1 MNMALRYFADFYSAF
16 HGNLGVYP
24 PSLLD
29 LVAFVVGVVGLEHII
44 LLGHRPPLLPS
55 FLYHPPASLSY
66 PQVPLFTQLHET
78 LLTAAKANGPP
89 TFMRFVID
97 LVGDFGLEKV
107 LCQCRPLSRS
117 GHVFIVDSH
126 FPTQDIRYLN
136 QGAHKSS
143 LFKPT

>member
-66 PQVPLFTQLHET
+66 PQVPLFTQLHDNT
-78 LLTAAKANGPP
+78 PH
-89 TFMRFVID
+89 
-97 LVGDFGLEKV
+97 
-107 LCQCRPLSRS
+107 CS
-117 GHVFIVDSH
+117 
-126 FPTQDIRYLN
+126 
-136 QGAHKSS
+136 
-143 LFKPT
+143 